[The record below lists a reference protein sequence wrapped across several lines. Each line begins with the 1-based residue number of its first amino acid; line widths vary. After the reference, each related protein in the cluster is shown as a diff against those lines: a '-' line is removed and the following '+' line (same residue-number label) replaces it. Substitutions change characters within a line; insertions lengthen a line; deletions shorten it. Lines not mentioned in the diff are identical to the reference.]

1 MKNMGKKA
9 IFNDGMGKGSAMTR
23 EMRLRRDAVYG
34 TVDWIEQRVSTEVL
48 NKVLVAVD
56 NAYHY
61 GILYNI
67 AEGVKFQVGLEDEI

>member
-1 MKNMGKKA
+1 MGRQRV
-9 IFNDGMGKGSAMTR
+9 FSDGYRGKGNSLSR
-23 EMRLRRDAVYG
+23 EMKLRRDAVYG
-34 TVDWIEQRVSTEVL
+34 TVEWIEERVSTDVL

-67 AEGVKFQVGLEDEI
+67 AEGVKFQVGLEEEV

>member
-1 MKNMGKKA
+1 MGRQRV
-9 IFNDGMGKGSAMTR
+9 FSDGYRGKGNSLAR
-23 EMRLRRDAVYG
+23 EMKLRRDAVYG
-34 TVDWIEQRVSTEVL
+34 TVEWIEERVSTDVL

-67 AEGVKFQVGLEDEI
+67 AEGVKFQVGLEEEV

>member
-1 MKNMGKKA
+1 
-9 IFNDGMGKGSAMTR
+9 
-23 EMRLRRDAVYG
+23 MRLRRDAVYG

-61 GILYNI
+61 GSLYNI
-67 AEGVKFQVGLEDEI
+67 AEGVKFQVGLEDEV

>member
-1 MKNMGKKA
+1 MGRQRV
-9 IFNDGMGKGSAMTR
+9 FSDGYRGKGNSLSR
-23 EMRLRRDAVYG
+23 EMKLRRDAVYG
-34 TVDWIEQRVSTEVL
+34 TVEWIEERVRTDVL

-67 AEGVKFQVGLEDEI
+67 AEGVKFQVGLEEEV